1 MSARALR
8 ALLLVG
14 NGTDANQ
21 IIQHLDGIRDELV
34 TRHAESEH
42 ALVTM
47 VGDMPADVVLTDRPF
62 STSDSYRAIRM
73 RRPEAAI
80 ILVAQRLDEETVV
93 TFLRDGADD
102 LVLCENLPR
111 LRRAVQ
117 ESLDARKHLSKLS
130 PRQIEVLVRVAEG
143 NSTRE
148 IAEALGLSAKTVES
162 HRGAMMKRLGI
173 HDLASLV
180 RYAVRMGLVRNGD
193 S

>member
-1 MSARALR
+1 MSASALR
-8 ALLLVG
+8 AILLV
-14 NGTDANQ
+14 DDSSSSDQ

-34 TRHAESEH
+34 TRRATSEH
-42 ALVTM
+42 ALVDM
-47 VGDMPADVVLTDRPF
+47 IGDMEPHVVLTDRPL
-62 STSDSYRAIRM
+62 STSNAYQAIRM

-80 ILVAQRLDEETVV
+80 ILVADELDEETVV

-102 LVLCENLPR
+102 LVLCANMPR
-111 LRRAVQ
+111 LRRSVQ
-117 ESLDARKHLSKLS
+117 ECIEARRLLSKLS

-148 IAEALGLSAKTVES
+148 IAETLGLSAKTVES

>member
-1 MSARALR
+1 MSTRALR
-8 ALLLVG
+8 AILLVG
-14 NGTDANQ
+14 DGTNGDQ

-34 TRHAESEH
+34 TKHADSEP
-42 ALVTM
+42 ALVAM
-47 VGDMPADVVLTDRPF
+47 IPDMAPDVVLTDRPF
-62 STSDSYRAIRM
+62 SASESYRAIRM
-73 RRPEAAI
+73 RRPEAALI
-80 ILVAQRLDEETVV
+80 MVADRLDEETVV
-93 TFLRDGADD
+93 TFLREGADD
-102 LVLCENLPR
+102 LVLGANLAR

-117 ESLDARKHLSKLS
+117 DSLDARKHLSKLS
-130 PRQIEVLVRVAEG
+130 PRQIEVLIRVADG

-180 RYAVRMGLVRNGD
+180 RYAVRMGLVRNGH